1 MAVDARS
8 ADDGAASGCYDSR
21 VFFAPFLFFYV
32 LIFFLV
38 LAALFALVE
47 IHIISYAFQAIG
59 LPPELAFLALLASLI
74 GSYVNIPIA
83 KLQCDQ
89 VHDADVM
96 YKFGVAYRIPIHL
109 FSDSTTIAVNVGG
122 AVVPILISIFILLQ
136 KPEAL
141 PPSLATLAI
150 VAFVTHLF
158 ARPVKGVG
166 IAVPMF
172 VPPIMA
178 AFSAYVL
185 APNEL
190 RPVIAYVGGV
200 LGTLLGADLFNLGKV
215 RNLGAPVASIGGAGT
230 FDGIFLTGIVAV
242 LLA

>member
-1 MAVDARS
+1 
-8 ADDGAASGCYDSR
+8 

-32 LIFFLV
+32 LIFFLL
-38 LAALFALVE
+38 LALLFALVE

-74 GSYVNIPIA
+74 GSYINIPIIR
-83 KLQCDQ
+83 LRCDQ
-89 VHDADVM
+89 VHEADVM
-96 YKFGVAYRIPIHL
+96 YKFGVAYRIPAHL
-109 FSDSTTIAVNVGG
+109 FGYSTTLAVNVGG

-141 PPSLATLAI
+141 LPALAALTI
-150 VAFVTHLF
+150 VAVVAHLS
-158 ARPVKGVG
+158 ARPVRGVG

-172 VPPIMA
+172 VPPIVA
-178 AFSAYVL
+178 ALSAYIL
-185 APNEL
+185 SPSEL
-190 RPVIAYVGGV
+190 RPIIAYVGGV
-200 LGTLLGADLFNLGKV
+200 IGTLLGADLFNLRKV
-215 RNLGAPVASIGGAGT
+215 RDLGAPVASIGGAGT